1 MVRPTRLPVL
11 QIGDE
16 MRFLTDRTLRL
27 MTAAWGSLS
36 CSWWF
41 IAAFKWPVINQAAS
55 DVPAN
60 QRVSTHQLIQQ
71 NFESFMNSGDRKVFF
86 LIKCEDFS

>member
-36 CSWWF
+36 CSWWI
-41 IAAFKWPVINQAAS
+41 IAAFKWPVINQPAS
-55 DVPAN
+55 HVTAN
-60 QRVSTHQLIQQ
+60 QRISTHQLIQQ
-71 NFESFMNSGDRKVFF
+71 SFEGFMNSGDRNVWS
-86 LIKCEDFS
+86 LIKC